1 MNLSAKRFPDGA
13 FQWKTS
19 NIFLSGQ
26 SLCCT
31 HLEGGLKWR
40 GTLPS
45 IFLLHIKQKFPLHA
59 QHFMWLFRPEVK
71 KKLQSNS
78 EFQIQTLFGENDY
91 TTDTTESVG

>member
-1 MNLSAKRFPDGA
+1 MNLSAKRFPA
-13 FQWKTS
+13 VALQWKTS
-19 NIFLSGQ
+19 NIFLNGQ

-59 QHFMWLFRPEVK
+59 QHFMWLFRPEMK
-71 KKLQSNS
+71 KKS
-78 EFQIQTLFGENDY
+78 EFQM
-91 TTDTTESVG
+91 